1 MDAAAALS
9 GSPNPQREENP
20 TLMNPRLGACIVA
33 ACIAILVFVTGCN
46 NNSTTTSTVTPT
58 PVTTGP
64 DTLYVQDAS
73 SKTIRVYAHA
83 SNLNG
88 VAYPS
93 LIYPTSDASNPDII
107 YYEPYNILWYPS
119 AYPFPT
125 IGSPQATPIKIWNAA
140 TTLNGQNPTQQ
151 VPYANGQGT
160 ATYDPVHDLF
170 FVANVNGPTIQVYAN
185 AHLMNAASVKAANIT
200 LGITDP
206 GVVGVPRAQEML
218 YDPINDRLFVSDEGT
233 VVAVFDTFGTQAEA
247 AVVGHTNPTITAN
260 RQILGLNSPD
270 GLALNAVGD
279 ILFVGEISRKQ
290 IDVIHNA
297 SIQNGPNGHGQVIS
311 SFSTGPTGIAYD
323 HAHDLLYVY
332 DPLQIWVIPA
342 PGAASGDVNVI
353 INRHQF
359 FDSSTELV
367 GFGLSVDPLH

>member
-1 MDAAAALS
+1 
-9 GSPNPQREENP
+9 
-20 TLMNPRLGACIVA
+20 MNPRLGACIVA
-33 ACIAILVFVTGCN
+33 ACIAIAVFVAGCN
-46 NNSTTTSTVTPT
+46 NNNTTTSPATPT

-73 SKTIRVYAHA
+73 SKTVRVYAHA

-93 LIYPTSDASNPDII
+93 VIYPTSDASNPDVI
-107 YYEPYNILWYPS
+107 YYEPFNILWYPS

-125 IGSPQATPIKIWNAA
+125 IGSPQSTPILIWNAA
-140 TTLNGQNPTQQ
+140 TTLNGKAPTQQ
-151 VPYANGQGT
+151 VAYTNGQGT
-160 ATYDPVHDLF
+160 ATYDSVHDLL
-170 FVANVNGPTIQVYAN
+170 FVANINGPTIQVFAS
-185 AHLMNAASVKAANIT
+185 AHLMSSSGPLSKAAANIT

-206 GVVGVPRAQEML
+206 GVVGTPRAQEML
-218 YDPINDRLFVSDEGT
+218 YDPVNDRLFVSDEGT
-233 VVAVFDTFGTQAEA
+233 VVAVFDHFGSNA
-247 AVVGHTNPTITAN
+247 ASCIAIPPCPTIPAN

-297 SIQNGPNGHGQVIS
+297 STQNGPNGHGQIIS
-311 SFSTGPTGIAYD
+311 SFATGPTGLAYD

-342 PGAASGDVNVI
+342 PGAASGNVNAI